1 MTLYQIENTD
11 VIFTSPK
18 RAEEWLKMN
27 NRENKI
33 LCFEAPMQDYCR
45 LDYRDK
51 SYIYV
56 KNDKLMVYGNKDVYW
71 VMNRL
76 PRAWAYSIRA
86 RRLSKLPEGKKVNH
100 WYHRN

>member
-18 RAEEWLKMN
+18 RAKEWLKIN
-27 NRENKI
+27 NREDKI
-33 LCFEAPMQDYCR
+33 LCFEAPPQDYCR

-56 KNDKLMVYGNKDVYW
+56 KNTELIVCGNKDVYW
-71 VMNRL
+71 AMNNL
-76 PRAWAYSIRA
+76 PKSWSIRS
-86 RRLSKLPEGKKVNH
+86 RRLTKLPSGKKINQ
-100 WYHRN
+100 WYHHN

>member
-11 VIFTSPK
+11 FIFTSPK

-56 KNDKLMVYGNKDVYW
+56 KNDKLMVYGNKDVCW
-71 VMNRL
+71 LMSEL
-76 PRAWAYSIRA
+76 PESYSIRS

>member
-27 NRENKI
+27 NREENI

-56 KNDKLMVYGNKDVYW
+56 KNDKLMVYGNKDVCW
-71 VMNRL
+71 LMSEL
-76 PRAWAYSIRA
+76 PELYSIRS
-86 RRLSKLPEGKKVNH
+86 RRLSKLPNGKKVNQ
-100 WYHRN
+100 WYYRN

>member
-11 VIFTSPK
+11 IIYKSLK

-27 NRENKI
+27 NREDKI
-33 LCFEAPMQDYCR
+33 LCFEAPTQNYCR

-56 KNDKLMVYGNKDVYW
+56 KNTTLMVCGNKDVYW
-71 VMNRL
+71 VMDSL
-76 PRAWAYSIRA
+76 PKSWSVRS
-86 RRLSKLPEGKKVNH
+86 RRLSKLPNGKKVNQ

>member
-11 VIFTSPK
+11 VIHKSLK

-27 NRENKI
+27 NREGKI
-33 LCFEAPMQDYCR
+33 LCFEAPTQDYCR

-56 KNDKLMVYGNKDVYW
+56 KNTTLMVCGNKDVYW
-71 VMNRL
+71 VMDWL
-76 PRAWAYSIRA
+76 PRAYSIRA
-86 RRLSKLPEGKKVNH
+86 RRLSELPEGKKVNH

>member
-11 VIFTSPK
+11 VIHKSLK

-56 KNDKLMVYGNKDVYW
+56 KNTKLMVRGNKDVYW
-71 VMNRL
+71 VMDWL
-76 PRAWAYSIRA
+76 PRAYSIRA

>member
-11 VIFTSPK
+11 VIFTSPN
-18 RAEEWLKMN
+18 RAKEWLKMN
-27 NRENKI
+27 NREENI

-56 KNDKLMVYGNKDVYW
+56 KNDKLMVYGNKDVCW
-71 VMNRL
+71 LMSEL
-76 PRAWAYSIRA
+76 PESDSIRS
-86 RRLSKLPEGKKVNH
+86 RRLSRLPNGKKINQ
-100 WYHRN
+100 WYYRN

>member
-11 VIFTSPK
+11 VIFTSPN
-18 RAEEWLKMN
+18 RAKEWLKMN
-27 NRENKI
+27 NREEST

-56 KNDKLMVYGNKDVYW
+56 KNDKLMVYGNKEVYW
-71 VMNRL
+71 LMSEL
-76 PRAWAYSIRA
+76 PESVSIRS
-86 RRLSKLPEGKKVNH
+86 RRRSLRMLSILL
-100 WYHRN
+100 

>member
-1 MTLYQIENTD
+1 MMLYQIENTD
-11 VIFTSPK
+11 VIHKSLK
-18 RAEEWLKMN
+18 RAKEWLKMN
-27 NRENKI
+27 NREENI

-45 LDYRDK
+45 LDYRNK

-56 KNDKLMVYGNKDVYW
+56 KNTTLMVCGNKDVYW
-71 VMNRL
+71 VMNWL
-76 PRAWAYSIRA
+76 PRAYSIRA

>member
-11 VIFTSPK
+11 FIFTSPK

-56 KNDKLMVYGNKDVYW
+56 KNDKLMVCGNKDVYW
-71 VMNRL
+71 LMSKL
-76 PRAWAYSIRA
+76 PKLYSIRA

>member
-18 RAEEWLKMN
+18 RAKEWLKMN
-27 NRENKI
+27 NREENI

-56 KNDKLMVYGNKDVYW
+56 KNDKLMVYGNKDVCW
-71 VMNRL
+71 LMSEL
-76 PRAWAYSIRA
+76 PESDSIRS
-86 RRLSKLPEGKKVNH
+86 RRLSKLPNEKKVNQ
-100 WYHRN
+100 WYYRN

>member
-1 MTLYQIENTD
+1 MMLYQIENTD
-11 VIFTSPK
+11 VIHKSLK

-27 NRENKI
+27 NREDKI
-33 LCFEAPMQDYCR
+33 LCFEAPVHDYCR

-56 KNDKLMVYGNKDVYW
+56 KNTTLMVCGNKDVYW

-76 PRAWAYSIRA
+76 PRACSIRA

>member
-27 NRENKI
+27 NREENI

-45 LDYRDK
+45 LDYKDK

-56 KNDKLMVYGNKDVYW
+56 KNDKLMVYGNKDVCW
-71 VMNRL
+71 LMSEL
-76 PRAWAYSIRA
+76 PELYSIRS
-86 RRLSKLPEGKKVNH
+86 RRLSKLPNGKKVNQ
-100 WYHRN
+100 WYYRN